1 MKKVFEIMC
10 VVMLSFCMIAVSSCS
25 DEDDS
30 KERLGLN
37 NYDGQIG
44 FGPVTFTVNGVSF
57 TMIPV
62 QGGTFTMGATEEQ
75 DSDALDNEKPA
86 HKVTVSNFCM
96 GETEVTQELWQAV
109 MGNNPSYHN
118 GIDLPVES
126 VSWNDCQEFISRLNQ
141 FTGKTFRL
149 PTEAEWEYAAREGN
163 KSSGYKYAG
172 SNDPDEVAWYGY
184 NSFNESN
191 PVKTK
196 KPNELW
202 LYDMSGNVLEWC
214 QDWYGDYADI
224 SQTNPIGPE
233 DGSYRVLR
241 GGSWDSNARCCRVSY
256 RNNSI
261 PDDRYPSVGLRLVLV
276 P

>member
-10 VVMLSFCMIAVSSCS
+10 VAMLSFCMIAVYSCS

-30 KERLGLN
+30 KERLVLN

-44 FGPVTFTVNGVSF
+44 SGPVTFTVNGVSF

-75 DSDALDNEKPA
+75 GSDACDNEKPA

-118 GIDLPVES
+118 GIDLPVEN
-126 VSWNDCQEFISRLNQ
+126 VSWDDCQEFISRLNKL
-141 FTGKTFRL
+141 TGRTFRL

-163 KSSGYKYAG
+163 KSGGYKYAG

-184 NSFNESN
+184 TSIVTTIIKY
-191 PVKTK
+191 P
-196 KPNELW
+196 
-202 LYDMSGNVLEWC
+202 
-214 QDWYGDYADI
+214 
-224 SQTNPIGPE
+224 TN
-233 DGSYRVLR
+233 
-241 GGSWDSNARCCRVSY
+241 
-256 RNNSI
+256 
-261 PDDRYPSVGLRLVLV
+261 
-276 P
+276 